1 MFIVFLKFTEEK
13 SRASQF
19 MEAHMQWVKQG
30 LDEGVFLLVGGIQP
44 NLGGAIIAFN
54 TSYSELQSRVEQ
66 DPFVAEN
73 IVSSEIIEISP
84 NKVDERLSF
93 LMA

>member
-1 MFIVFLKFTEEK
+1 MFIVFLKFSEQKGKAGE
-13 SRASQF
+13 F
-19 MEAHMQWVKQG
+19 MQAHKQWVQQG
-30 LDEGVFLLVGGIQP
+30 VDDGVFLLVGGIQP

-54 TSYSELQSRVEQ
+54 ASLSELQNRVEQ
-66 DPFVAEN
+66 DPFVAEK
-73 IVSSEIIEISP
+73 IVKAEIIEISP